1 MAGEGKVPAV
11 LADNVT
17 AGQVVVDAVYASAT
31 TGLLVAARARGA
43 TVVDG
48 VTLLLRQAAE
58 AFSLW
63 TGLPAP
69 LEVMR
74 NAVQG

>member
-1 MAGEGKVPAV
+1 VID
-11 LADNVT
+11 L
-17 AGQVVVDAVYASAT
+17 VYAPGGTSW
-31 TGLLVAARARGA
+31 VRAARRAGHPA
-43 TVVDG
+43 FDG
-48 VTLLLRQAAE
+48 TEMLLRQAAA

-74 NAVQG
+74 DALISAR